1 MPESRSNHART
12 YAGSGPR
19 GAPLRLRWPT
29 SPESSFFDA
38 QGQPYVPVEEQRD
51 PGALNPDLA
60 GENRNGRTRHAARL
74 KPRSQHLYQPG
85 KAGLGVKAL
94 SQRAQ
99 PLSSV
104 AALPTSSEGEPTASQ
119 ARRTKGFEVYGS
131 SSPGEAT
138 SVSPPAIVKGFAT
151 REKLLLLRVR
161 GNCADPA
168 ASGISSA
175 GARVAVCMASPAV
188 RPFLLFRSPGSPR
201 VPTGAQALQARKQGA
216 FLLLAVAPRQSP
228 PRREGKEGKRGST
241 LGFFSLSDASEETA
255 RARRTG
261 LPYPNKGSSRQGAA
275 ATPWLLKLW

>member
-1 MPESRSNHART
+1 MLKFSGSSCLSRGPITRVRTLAPVQGGRLCVSVGQPAPSLPFLMRKDSRTSLWRNKGIPELSTLIWQGKIETGGQDTPLDSSLARSIC
-12 YAGSGPR
+12 
-19 GAPLRLRWPT
+19 T
-29 SPESSFFDA
+29 SPA
-38 QGQPYVPVEEQRD
+38 KR
-51 PGALNPDLA
+51 ALGSRRCLNAHSLS
-60 GENRNGRTRHAARL
+60 HA
-74 KPRSQHLYQPG
+74 S
-85 KAGLGVKAL
+85 
-94 SQRAQ
+94 
-99 PLSSV
+99 
-104 AALPTSSEGEPTASQ
+104 LP
-119 ARRTKGFEVYGS
+119 YGS